1 MEVATCLIAG
11 CVVPIEE
18 AWRFILCAMTFG
30 SGVGFVF
37 TGIAGKLLDFIEAR
51 AARRERIEN
60 ARHRNH
66 VAVPPMTWSD
76 Q

>member
-1 MEVATCLIAG
+1 MEVATCLVAG

-18 AWRFILCAMTFG
+18 AWRFILGAMACG
-30 SGVGFVF
+30 SAVGFLL
-37 TGIAGKLLDFIEAR
+37 TGVVGRVLDFIEAR

-66 VAVPPMTWSD
+66 VAVPTMTWGE

>member
-1 MEVATCLIAG
+1 MEVATCFIAG

-18 AWRFILCAMTFG
+18 AWQWLLWSAAVG
-30 SGVGFVF
+30 SCVGFAV
-37 TGIAGKLLDFIEAR
+37 TGVAGKLLDFIEAR

-60 ARHRNH
+60 ARYRNH
-66 VAVPPMTWSD
+66 VAVPPMTWGD